1 MEDEVI
7 YWKAGKVSTEKRKPS
22 HSGAVFS
29 STAEEIL
36 DETISGY
43 CKRERDDISRYIDF
57 FIASTARL
65 TSKDAFILISVLLA
79 KDSVKKAL
87 LKKIKVEVYLSH
99 YKFYIK
105 RAELTNVLLEE
116 LK

>member
-7 YWKAGKVSTEKRKPS
+7 YWKAVKVSTEKQKPS
-22 HSGAVFS
+22 HSRAVFS
-29 STAEEIL
+29 STAEGIL

-43 CKRERDDISRYIDF
+43 CKKERGDISRYIDF
-57 FIASTARL
+57 FIASTA
-65 TSKDAFILISVLLA
+65 SIISENAFVLISVLLA

-105 RAELTNVLLEE
+105 KAELTNVLFED